1 MTATRWLDADEQRAW
16 RAFLATSAL
25 LHAALDRQLQREA
38 GIPHAYYM
46 VLAMLSESPGRA
58 LRMSQLAEATNSS
71 QSRISHAVARLEEA
85 GWVRRE
91 QCPHD
96 RRGLVAVLTD
106 AGLAVLAE
114 AAPGH
119 VRAVREHLFDQLSPE
134 QVRQLEA
141 ICRAA
146 LRQLDPANT
155 FPAVQATAVR

>member
-1 MTATRWLDADEQRAW
+1 MSDDRWLDSHEQQAW

>member
-1 MTATRWLDADEQRAW
+1 
-16 RAFLATSAL
+16 
-25 LHAALDRQLQREA
+25 
-38 GIPHAYYM
+38 
-46 VLAMLSESPGRA
+46 
-58 LRMSQLAEATNSS
+58 MSSLAEATNSS

>member
-1 MTATRWLDADEQRAW
+1 MSDERWLNAEQQRAW

-25 LHAALDRQLQREA
+25 LHAALDRQLQRDA

-96 RRGLVAVLTD
+96 RRGLLAVLTD
-106 AGLAVLAE
+106 AGLGVLAE

-119 VRAVREHLFDQLSPE
+119 VQAVREHLFDQLGPE
-134 QVRQLEA
+134 QVHQLEA
-141 ICRAA
+141 ICEAT

-155 FPAVQATAVR
+155 FPAIQASEVG

>member
-1 MTATRWLDADEQRAW
+1 MSDERWLNAEQQQAW